1 MKEKII
7 IFKNDSV
14 GDLVHSIAAINN
26 IIFQNQDKEIVIFL
40 SKINEGFY
48 FLFKSNNSQLKIL
61 NYHLTIIEKINFFF
75 YLFAHKIEKV

>member
-14 GDLVHSIAAINN
+14 GDLVHSIATINN

-40 SKINEGFY
+40 SKNSEKFY
-48 FLFKSNNSQLKIL
+48 
-61 NYHLTIIEKINFFF
+61 
-75 YLFAHKIEKV
+75 

>member
-26 IIFQNQDKEIVIFL
+26 INDDHSLWILHLEDGNQA
-40 SKINEGFY
+40 
-48 FLFKSNNSQLKIL
+48 
-61 NYHLTIIEKINFFF
+61 T
-75 YLFAHKIEKV
+75 